1 MNIAFISI
9 LVTFSMTSTMKFYY
23 TKTLKTL
30 FGDYKNV
37 DTVEEFW
44 NYMEGM
50 AILALE
56 FQARQVSR
64 GSFLRVPNLVKI
76 RLSINTI

>member
-1 MNIAFISI
+1 
-9 LVTFSMTSTMKFYY
+9 MTSTMKFYY

-37 DTVEEFW
+37 DTVDEFW

-50 AILALE
+50 AILVVDTKLC
-56 FQARQVSR
+56 
-64 GSFLRVPNLVKI
+64 KI
-76 RLSINTI
+76 RLIFA

>member
-1 MNIAFISI
+1 
-9 LVTFSMTSTMKFYY
+9 MTSTMKFYY

-50 AILALE
+50 AIWVVE
-56 FQARQVSR
+56 FQALQ
-64 GSFLRVPNLVKI
+64 
-76 RLSINTI
+76 

>member
-1 MNIAFISI
+1 
-9 LVTFSMTSTMKFYY
+9 MKFYY

-37 DTVEEFW
+37 DTVDEFW

-50 AILALE
+50 AILVVDTKLG
-56 FQARQVSR
+56 RLLPKKVSR
-64 GSFLRVPNLVKI
+64 FKGNFD
-76 RLSINTI
+76 LSQNGIF

>member
-1 MNIAFISI
+1 
-9 LVTFSMTSTMKFYY
+9 MTSTMKFYY

-50 AILALE
+50 AILVVE
-56 FQARQVSR
+56 FQGRRYKIMQD
-64 GSFLRVPNLVKI
+64 LVEFCLKVNRSKGDFDI
-76 RLSINTI
+76 F

>member
-1 MNIAFISI
+1 MVNTNLILWIPIAFISI
-9 LVTFSMTSTMKFYY
+9 PVTFSMTSTMKFYY

-37 DTVEEFW
+37 DTVDEFW

-50 AILALE
+50 AILVVE
-56 FQARQVSR
+56 FQVQR
-64 GSFLRVPNLVKI
+64 
-76 RLSINTI
+76 T

>member
-1 MNIAFISI
+1 MLMLLDSRIVTLIELFFQFYTYLIKFLSI

-37 DTVEEFW
+37 DTVDEFW

-50 AILALE
+50 AILVVE
-56 FQARQVSR
+56 FKGR
-64 GSFLRVPNLVKI
+64 
-76 RLSINTI
+76 